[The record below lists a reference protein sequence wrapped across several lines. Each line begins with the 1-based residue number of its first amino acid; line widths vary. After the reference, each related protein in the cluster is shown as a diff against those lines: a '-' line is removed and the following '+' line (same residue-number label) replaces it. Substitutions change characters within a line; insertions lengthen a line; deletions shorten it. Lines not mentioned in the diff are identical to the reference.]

1 MNQSKEPM
9 NKKHARKKQSMYTH
23 HIGFASADSSLLNAS
38 QGVKYAGPLNIG
50 SRIFTSCE
58 FQDKS
63 FNRNKKVQ
71 IENATN

>member
-38 QGVKYAGPLNIG
+38 QGVKYVGPLNIG
-50 SRIFTSCE
+50 SRIYTSTE
-58 FQDKS
+58 NRRVYIFQT
-63 FNRNKKVQ
+63 
-71 IENATN
+71 IEVGYDTSLF